1 MSTHS
6 TVESFNAALREYVT
20 VAGRDY
26 RTAVSSRAARF
37 SFHLSKRLKSRSP
50 AKGEARTEGENRLK
64 AGKGIRIRARAIRY
78 ARERTVATQSDVQSR
93 RAGAFMET
101 NRKGN
106 LKKEGRSFQQIA
118 VARELNI
125 RESGRGIL
133 ARGTSF
139 PGLAQKFR
147 GDQFGERP
155 VNRLNR
161 YGRRLARSTYSGSK
175 DGAAVTFAWG
185 DEEAS
190 QKLASALTSGKISP
204 EIDKALKLTR
214 DDMLEYI
221 ARKRKGGA
229 K

>member
-1 MSTHS
+1 MSTHN
-6 TVESFNAALREYVT
+6 TIESFQAALREYVS

-37 SFHLSKRLKSRSP
+37 SFHFSKRLKSRSP

-64 AGKGIRIRARAIRY
+64 AGKGIKIRAKAIQY
-78 ARERTVATQSDVQSR
+78 ARERTVATQTDVRSR

-106 LKKEGRSFQQIA
+106 LKKEGRTFQQIA

-147 GDQFGERP
+147 AEQFGARP

-161 YGRRLARSTYSGSK
+161 YGRRLARSTYSGTK
-175 DGAAVTFAWG
+175 DGAAVTFLWG

-190 QKLASALTSGKISP
+190 QKLAEALTSGKISP
-204 EIDKALKLTR
+204 EIDRAMKLTR

-221 ARKRKGGA
+221 ARKRRGGA

>member
-1 MSTHS
+1 MSTHN
-6 TVESFNAALREYVT
+6 TVESFNAALREYAQVY
-20 VAGRDY
+20 GRDT
-26 RTAVSSRAARF
+26 RTAVASRAARF
-37 SFHLSKRLKSRSP
+37 SFHLSKRMKSRSP
-50 AKGEARTEGENRLK
+50 GKGTVRAEGEARLK

-78 ARERTVATQSDVQSR
+78 ARERTVATQTDVRSR

-101 NRKGN
+101 NRKGA
-106 LKKEGRSFQQIA
+106 LKKEGRTFQQIA

-139 PGLAQKFR
+139 PGLSQKFKA
-147 GDQFGERP
+147 DQFGERP

-161 YGRRLARSTYSGSK
+161 YGRRLAQSTYSGTK

-185 DEEAS
+185 DDEAS

>member
-1 MSTHS
+1 MSTHN
-6 TVESFNAALREYVT
+6 TIESFNAALREYVT

-26 RTAVSSRAARF
+26 RTAVASRAGRF
-37 SFHLSKRLKSRSP
+37 SFHLSRRLKSRVP
-50 AKGEARTEGENRLK
+50 AKGEARAEGEKRLK

-78 ARERTVATQSDVQSR
+78 ARERTVATQTNVRSR
-93 RAGAFMET
+93 RAGAFMEV
-101 NRKGN
+101 NKRGN
-106 LKKEGRSFQQIA
+106 LKKEGRTFQQIA

-139 PGLAQKFR
+139 PGLSQKFR
-147 GDQFGERP
+147 GDQFSERP

-175 DGAAVTFAWG
+175 DGASVTFAWG

-190 QKLASALTSGKISP
+190 ENVAKALTSGKISP
-204 EIDKALKLTR
+204 EIETAIKLTR

>member
-1 MSTHS
+1 MSTHN
-6 TVESFNAALREYVT
+6 TLESFNAALREYVE
-20 VAGRDY
+20 VYGRDT
-26 RTAVSSRAARF
+26 RTAVASRSARF
-37 SFHLSKRLKSRSP
+37 SFHLSRRLKSRVPDKGSIR
-50 AKGEARTEGENRLK
+50 AEGEARLK

-78 ARERTVATQSDVQSR
+78 ARERTVATQSDVRSR

-101 NRKGN
+101 NRSGN
-106 LKKEGRSFQQIA
+106 LKKEGRTFQQIA

-139 PGLAQKFR
+139 PGLASKFR
-147 GDQFGERP
+147 GDQFSERP

-161 YGRRLARSTYSGSK
+161 YGRRLARSTYRGSK
-175 DGAAVTFAWG
+175 DGASVTFAWG

-190 QKLASALTSGKISP
+190 DNVAKALTSGKISP
-204 EIDKALKLTR
+204 EIDTALKLTR

>member
-1 MSTHS
+1 M
-6 TVESFNAALREYVT
+6 EVT
-20 VAGRDY
+20 
-26 RTAVSSRAARF
+26 
-37 SFHLSKRLKSRSP
+37 KR
-50 AKGEARTEGENRLK
+50 
-64 AGKGIRIRARAIRY
+64 
-78 ARERTVATQSDVQSR
+78 
-93 RAGAFMET
+93 
-101 NRKGN
+101 GN
-106 LKKEGRSFQQIA
+106 LKKEGRTFQQIA

-147 GDQFGERP
+147 AEQFGARP

-161 YGRRLARSTYSGSK
+161 YGRRLARSTYSGTK
-175 DGAAVTFAWG
+175 DGAAVTFLWG

-190 QKLASALTSGKISP
+190 QKLAEALTSGKISP
-204 EIDKALKLTR
+204 EIDRAMKLTR

-221 ARKRKGGA
+221 ARKRRGGA